1 MLAQR
6 DALSIMPP
14 SNFLQARFIPM
25 NSRPNA
31 NPNNST
37 LMTKPGK
44 TGLARLFAATGYSMQ
59 GLRAA
64 WKHEEAFRIEAT
76 LAVLCIPLAFWVGQ
90 DLTQKLLL
98 VICCGLVIITE
109 LINSA
114 IEAAVDRFGSEQHPL
129 SGQAK
134 DIGSAAVFCSLMLF
148 LVAWLSSLWQYFAG

>member
-1 MLAQR
+1 
-6 DALSIMPP
+6 
-14 SNFLQARFIPM
+14 M
-25 NSRPNA
+25 NSPIPNV
-31 NPNNST
+31 PDSSSNNST

-64 WKHEEAFRIEAT
+64 WKYEEAFRIEST

-90 DLTQKLLL
+90 DLTHKLLL
-98 VICCGLVIITE
+98 VVCCALVIITE

-114 IEAAVDRFGSEQHPL
+114 IEAAVDRFGSELHPL

-148 LVAWLSSLWQYFAG
+148 LVAWVPSLWQRFAG

>member
-1 MLAQR
+1 
-6 DALSIMPP
+6 
-14 SNFLQARFIPM
+14 M
-25 NSRPNA
+25 NSRPSTT
-31 NPNNST
+31 PDNSPDSPDNT
-37 LMTKPGK
+37 PLMTKPGK

-114 IEAAVDRFGSEQHPL
+114 IEAAVDRFGKELHPL

-134 DIGSAAVFCSLMLF
+134 DIGSAAVFCSLALF
-148 LVAWLSSLWQYFAG
+148 LIVWLPSLWQHFLG

>member
-1 MLAQR
+1 
-6 DALSIMPP
+6 
-14 SNFLQARFIPM
+14 M
-25 NSRPNA
+25 NSRQPA
-31 NPNNST
+31 NPDIIA

-44 TGLARLFAATGYSMQ
+44 TGIARLIAATGYSLK

-64 WKHEEAFRIEAT
+64 WKYEEAFRIEAT
-76 LAVLCIPLAFWVGQ
+76 LAGLCIPLAFWVGR
-90 DLTQKLLL
+90 DLTHQLLL

-134 DIGSAAVFCSLMLF
+134 DIGSAAVFSSLGLF
-148 LVAWLSSLWQYFAG
+148 LIVWAPSLWQRVFG